1 VTYSAVTGEKVA
13 RKTAKSAKENLRVRA
28 GLLVTVMSCLPGGMV
43 GVFRVQ
49 GCGHRAIIS
58 VSEFVM

>member
-1 VTYSAVTGEKVA
+1 VA
-13 RKTAKSAKENLRVRA
+13 RKNAKAAKEKLSVRA

-49 GCGHRAIIS
+49 GCGHLGDY
-58 VSEFVM
+58 FGK